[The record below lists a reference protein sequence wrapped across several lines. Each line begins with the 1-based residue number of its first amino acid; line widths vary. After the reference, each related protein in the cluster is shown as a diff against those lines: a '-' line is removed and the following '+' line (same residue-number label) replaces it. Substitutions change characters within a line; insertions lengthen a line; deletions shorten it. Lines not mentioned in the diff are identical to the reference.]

1 MPRDPEPEQ
10 TPLVALRE
18 VARVYPRGS
27 AEVIALGGV
36 SLEIRDG
43 EKLAIM
49 GPSGS
54 GKTTLLSIL
63 GLLDR
68 PTRGSQLFE
77 GRAVDSLDDDRL
89 SHLRNRS
96 IGFVFQ
102 AFHLIPQLS
111 VVENVETPLQYGGVP
126 AEEWRPRA
134 LAALRRVGLVARA
147 DHRPSELSGGEA
159 QRAAIARALVT
170 RPRLLLADEPTGNL
184 DTATG
189 EEIAALLDE
198 LHAEGGT
205 VVLVTHN
212 EALGRRADRIVHLR
226 DGRIESEERR

>member
-1 MPRDPEPEQ
+1 MPLDPEASGA
-10 TPLVALRE
+10 PLAALRE
-18 VARVYPRGS
+18 VSRVYPRGASVVS
-27 AEVIALGGV
+27 ALAGV
-36 SLEIRDG
+36 SLEIREG
-43 EKLAIM
+43 EKLAVM

-68 PTRGSQLFE
+68 PTRGTHLFE
-77 GRAVDSLDDDRL
+77 GRAVEALDDDAL
-89 SHLRNRS
+89 SRLRNRT

-102 AFHLIPQLS
+102 AFHLIPQLT
-111 VVENVETPLQYGGVP
+111 VAENVETPLQYGGIA
-126 AEEWRPRA
+126 AEEWRARA
-134 LAALRRVGLVARA
+134 LAALDRVGLAARA

-184 DTATG
+184 DSATG

-198 LHAEGGT
+198 LHRDGAT
-205 VVLVTHN
+205 IVLVTHN
-212 EALGRRADRIVHLR
+212 EALGRRAQRVVNLR